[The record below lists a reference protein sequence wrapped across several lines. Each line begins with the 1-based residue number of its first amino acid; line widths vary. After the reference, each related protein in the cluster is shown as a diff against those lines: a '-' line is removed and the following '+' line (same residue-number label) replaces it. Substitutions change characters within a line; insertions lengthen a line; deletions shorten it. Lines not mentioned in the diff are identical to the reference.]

1 MPAEARKAI
10 GFIGYSNSGK
20 TTLIEKLIPRFRGRG
35 LSVSAIKNA
44 HHGFDMDRP
53 GKDSYRYREAGAGQV
68 LISTAERW
76 ALLTETPRGHVTL
89 DELLAQ
95 LAPCDLVIVEGFKS
109 EGRIPRIEVRRSIA
123 TDPPIHPHDPNV
135 IAVAA
140 DFAFDSALPVLDL
153 NDADRIVDFIMQR
166 LALAAPVAPR

>member
-1 MPAEARKAI
+1 MPADPRKAI

-20 TTLIEKLIPRFRGRG
+20 TTLIEKLIPRFRARG

-53 GKDSYRYREAGAGQV
+53 GKDSFRYRESGAGQV
-68 LISTAERW
+68 LIATTERW
-76 ALLTETPRGHVTL
+76 ALLTETPTGHATL
-89 DELLAQ
+89 EDLLAQ

-109 EGRIPRIEVRRSIA
+109 EGRIPRIEVRRS
-123 TDPPIHPHDPNV
+123 TVSDPPLFPHDPNV

-140 DFAFDSALPVLDL
+140 DFALDCPLPVLDL
-153 NDADRIVDFIMQR
+153 NDADKIAAFITQR
-166 LALAAPVAPR
+166 LSLAAPR

>member
-1 MPAEARKAI
+1 MPADPRKAI

-20 TTLIEKLIPRFRGRG
+20 TTLIEKLIPRFRARG

-53 GKDSYRYREAGAGQV
+53 GKDSFRYRESGAGQV
-68 LISTAERW
+68 LIATTERW
-76 ALLTETPRGHVTL
+76 ALLTETPTGHASL
-89 DELLAQ
+89 EDLLAQ

-109 EGRIPRIEVRRSIA
+109 EGRIPRIEVRRS
-123 TDPPIHPHDPNV
+123 TVSDPPLFPHDPNV

-140 DFAFDSALPVLDL
+140 DFALDCPLPVLDL
-153 NDADRIVDFIMQR
+153 NDADKIAAFITQR
-166 LALAAPVAPR
+166 LSLAAPR

>member
-1 MPAEARKAI
+1 MPADERKAI

-20 TTLIEKLIPRFRGRG
+20 TTLIEKLIPRLRSHG

-76 ALLTETPRGHVTL
+76 ALLTETPQGHATL
-89 DELLAQ
+89 DELLSE

-109 EGRIPRIEVRRSIA
+109 EGRIPRIEVRRS
-123 TDPPIHPHDPNV
+123 TVEDPPLYPQDPNV

-140 DFAFDSALPVLDL
+140 DFALDCPLPVLDL
-153 NDADRIVDFIMQR
+153 NDADKIAAFIMQR
-166 LALAAPVAPR
+166 LALVASVAPR

>member
-1 MPAEARKAI
+1 MPADPRKAI

-20 TTLIEKLIPRFRGRG
+20 TTLIEKLIPRFRARG

-53 GKDSYRYREAGAGQV
+53 GKDSFRYRESGAGQV
-68 LISTAERW
+68 LIATTERW
-76 ALLTETPRGHVTL
+76 ALLTETPTGHATL
-89 DELLAQ
+89 EDLLAE

-109 EGRIPRIEVRRSIA
+109 EGRIPRIEVRRS
-123 TDPPIHPHDPNV
+123 TVSDPPLFPHDPNV

-140 DFAFDSALPVLDL
+140 DFALDCPLPVLDL
-153 NDADRIVDFIMQR
+153 NDADKIAAFITQR
-166 LALAAPVAPR
+166 LSLAAPR

>member
-1 MPAEARKAI
+1 MRADQRKAI

-20 TTLIEKLIPRFRGRG
+20 TTLIEKLIPRFRARG

-53 GKDSYRYREAGAGQV
+53 GKDSFRYREAGAGQV
-68 LISTAERW
+68 LISTSERW
-76 ALLTETPRGHVTL
+76 ALLTETPRGHATL
-89 DELLAQ
+89 EQLLAQ

-109 EGRIPRIEVRRSIA
+109 EGTIPRIEVRRSTV

-135 IAVAA
+135 VAIAA
-140 DFAFDSALPVLDL
+140 DFALESPLPVLDL
-153 NDADRIVDFIMQR
+153 NDPDKIAAFITQR
-166 LALAAPVAPR
+166 LDLAAR